1 MTAINI
7 GLIVLALACIIVLEI
22 QMKECIKALAEQD
35 ERHSKER
42 DRLMDR
48 IQAPTLR
55 EYKAVVAEP
64 KPRPLKAPDEVITP
78 L

>member
-1 MTAINI
+1 MTAVTTII
-7 GLIVLALACIIVLEI
+7 IIIAMLLGTFVILAQAWMFTRMYKDMEL
-22 QMKECIKALAEQD
+22 
-35 ERHSKER
+35 ER